1 LTGLARQTERD
12 VNERRKMMGQRE
24 TMGVTGGTLRRMVLV
39 LAVAALMAAMM
50 VATAGPAQAAKSECK
65 YQFNPDGGNFNVV
78 IFKGGEI
85 FKTYTTNRPPPS
97 CTFV

>member
-1 LTGLARQTERD
+1 
-12 VNERRKMMGQRE
+12 MGQQE
-24 TMGVTGGTLRRMVLV
+24 IGAGSALRRLVLG
-39 LAVAALMAAMM
+39 LAVATVIAAMM
-50 VATAGPAQAAKSECK
+50 VAMAAPALAAKSECK
-65 YQFNPDGGNFNVV
+65 YEFNQEAGNFNVV